1 MEQMYFL
8 KLCASMARWRYDVL
22 HVIHSP
28 MSITEC
34 DIEYI
39 HPASYEPPEEET
51 NGSTNGTKNGFDDDA
66 YERIVKNSLQ
76 HLEKQKVINR
86 YHQCNVDVIPKSQST
101 LL

>member
-1 MEQMYFL
+1 
-8 KLCASMARWRYDVL
+8 
-22 HVIHSP
+22 

-76 HLEKQKVINR
+76 HLEKQKEINR
-86 YHQCNVDVIPKSQST
+86 YQQCNVDVIPIHIALIWHNVISLCGT
-101 LL
+101 THV